1 MNPTQRK
8 IWLRK
13 NILLTV
19 WEPVD
24 ELDECFV
31 NNLITESEQVF
42 KDARPFVSKYFAP
55 RKPKKWSGRRPQNG
69 KVKIYTK
76 EEIRKYEEDLKNE
89 RA

>member
-8 IWLRK
+8 VQLQK
-13 NILLTV
+13 DILLTV

-42 KDARPFVSKYFAP
+42 KDASPSISKYHTP
-55 RKPKKWSGRRPQNG
+55 IKDKKWSGRGLRSG

-76 EEIRKYEEDLKNE
+76 EEIRKYEEGLKK
-89 RA
+89 